1 MAEEQGATK
10 LGEMPLLEHLEELR
24 QRLIRIFISLL
35 VFSIV
40 TYVFADYL
48 LEYLVRPIGTVY
60 FRDPTGAFMVR
71 LKLSFAGGVLASVP
85 VILYHFW
92 RFISPG
98 LYKHEIRS
106 AVPVILFGTLFFFG
120 GATFCYLLVIPIA
133 LNFLQSF
140 ATESIQP
147 WIDIKEYFS
156 FVIYLCLAFG
166 IVFEL
171 PVVSYFLGRVGIITS
186 KFLVKGRRFAMIF
199 ILIVGALLTPPD
211 IFSQLALAI
220 PLYLLYEVSIIVVRL
235 TGRREPKRQ
244 AEDPADGY
252 SENDLQG

>member
-1 MAEEQGATK
+1 MTEAQGK
-10 LGEMPLLEHLEELR
+10 SELSEMPLLEHLEELR
-24 QRLIRIFISLL
+24 QRLIRVFVSILIFA
-35 VFSIV
+35 IV
-40 TYVFADYL
+40 TYIFADYL
-48 LEYLVRPIGTVY
+48 LEYLVKPMGTVY

-71 LKLSFAGGVLASVP
+71 LKLSFAGGILCSVL

-92 RFISPG
+92 RFVSPG

-106 AVPVILFGTLFFFG
+106 VLPVILFGTLFFFG
-120 GATFCYLLVIPIA
+120 GAAFCYLLVIPIA
-133 LNFLQSF
+133 LSFLQSF

-166 IVFEL
+166 VVFEL

-186 KFLVKGRRFAMIF
+186 RFLIKGRRFALLF
-199 ILIVGALLTPPD
+199 ILIAGALLTPPD

-220 PLYLLYEVSIIVVRL
+220 PLYLLYEVSIIVVKL
-235 TGRREPKRQ
+235 TGRREPRQ
-244 AEDPADGY
+244 QQNQSDGY